1 MFFIKFANGIKHI
14 NKKSMK
20 HTFFLFAIALL
31 TSIVAC
37 TSQETAKLD
46 EIDELVTNNQNEEA
60 LKRLDAYIDKHPT
73 SADALFLRA
82 QAHLNLDMPEN
93 AATDVESA
101 IANWREDCKYKKSRI
116 LLWKGA
122 MNIYVGNYQSAVD
135 CYNTLYDLIAENDA
149 DSIMPNVLYGRA
161 DAYHYLGDYVNAD
174 IDYIMLAN
182 YEGWEIDAGIG
193 LARNAMMRGEC
204 EKALALF
211 DEIIEHDITNS
222 KALFC
227 RMQLYD
233 KMGRTIK
240 AIDDAMLFLQA
251 SLDYEDE
258 YILSVFCKDLPYS
271 ISKIEQYELLTGAK
285 IPGLRNLLVMLCM
298 DNKEYKYALTVLKTY
313 EEDFGAIPPM
323 YYYRSL
329 CYRELGLYKKAVSEI
344 DKAIGALIPN
354 DEENR
359 LFLLISKAECFK
371 YMGRYNDA
379 IELLGP
385 LEGSES
391 PYTSFYYYLRGW
403 CYELMGN
410 DEAAMKDYNK
420 GIESGENY
428 AYTYLMRGEQY
439 LKRGETAKAQAD
451 FEQVLALDTI
461 PEEGSCRQYALHF
474 TGNDKEALQWMDK
487 VLETT
492 GYDCGSYYDKACLL
506 AHMGRNDEAVAALAT
521 ALERGF
527 RTFAHIENDNDMD
540 PIRERSDFK
549 QLIEKY
555 KALPLAE

>member
-1 MFFIKFANGIKHI
+1 
-14 NKKSMK
+14 MK

-46 EIDELVTNNQNEEA
+46 EIDELVINNQNEEA
-60 LKRLDAYIDKHPT
+60 LKQLDAYIDKHPT

-116 LLWKGA
+116 LLWAGA
-122 MNIYVGNYQSAVD
+122 MNIYVGNYSVAAD

-149 DSIMPNVLYGRA
+149 DTIMPNMLYGRA
-161 DAYHYLGDYVNAD
+161 EAYYYLGDYEKAD
-174 IDYIMLAN
+174 TDYMMLISCK
-182 YEGWEIDAGIG
+182 GWGADAAIG
-193 LARNAMMRGEC
+193 LARNAMMRG
-204 EKALALF
+204 
-211 DEIIEHDITNS
+211 DGEIAIILLDGVIEREPTNS
-222 KALFC
+222 KALFY
-227 RMQLYD
+227 RVKTYD
-233 KMGRTIK
+233 KMGETKK

-251 SLDYEDE
+251 SLDYTNED
-258 YILSVFCKDLPYS
+258 IMSVFCKDLPYS

-285 IPGLRNLLVMLCM
+285 IPGLRILLVMLCM

-313 EEDFGAIPPM
+313 EKDFGAIPPT

-329 CYRELGLYKKAVSEI
+329 CYNELGLYENAVSEI

-354 DEENR
+354 DDENR

-371 YMGRYNDA
+371 YMGKYNDA

-461 PEEGSCRQYALHF
+461 PKEGTCRHFALHF

-527 RTFAHIENDNDMD
+527 RTFAHIENDDDMD